1 MESGANSP
9 EFPAGVGGKDGGG
22 EFSSTVSNS
31 SSSGVSSGS
40 GNGGGGASCDHVLP
54 GVTSS
59 NGRGSSGVDSG
70 AGGISPVGG
79 DCPDSNES
87 GIKRPAATAT
97 APDGANQFYGL
108 HALNNLDI
116 AVNGKGVN
124 AMPSYQEVRRRSNA
138 NLDSSGGSAEYSPPQ
153 PRDAFNS
160 AWIDLLTGLFSSS
173 LNLGDCFYL

>member
-40 GNGGGGASCDHVLP
+40 GNGGGGPSCDHVLP

-59 NGRGSSGVDSG
+59 NGGGSGVDSG